1 MENQSSDAPFSPL
14 RVAVVGVGN
23 FGRLHAKHYA
33 QNKNAELVAVV
44 DTVAEAADAVGRE
57 FGCAALYDY
66 RALIGKVDA
75 VSVVVPTSSHFDIAN
90 ALLDAGIDALVE
102 KPLDRKSVV

>member
-44 DTVAEAADAVGRE
+44 DTVAEAADAIGRE
-57 FGCAALYDY
+57 FG
-66 RALIGKVDA
+66 GVDL
-75 VSVVVPTSSHFDIAN
+75 DIERDKTPARTVN
-90 ALLDAGIDALVE
+90 FG
-102 KPLDRKSVV
+102 

>member
-1 MENQSSDAPFSPL
+1 METESSDAAFSPL

-44 DTVAEAADAVGRE
+44 DTNAEVADAVGRE
-57 FGCAALYDY
+57 FGCAAYYDY
-66 RALIGKVDA
+66 RALIGEVDGA
-75 VSVVVPTSSHFDIAN
+75 SVVVPTSSHFEIAD
-90 ALLDAGIDALVE
+90 ALLNSGIDTLVE
-102 KPLDRKSVV
+102 